1 MHEKAV
7 TIVKAKTCVCCGVLG
22 HAIDTCPVRLLLTE
36 TFSNDPITKSLFGT
50 IMAYKQATHVVLMV
64 QSRSSPIASDK
75 NYRPRLRC
83 SRKRPRMRDSA
94 SLLNPFKS
102 GSEQGKEVGYR

>member
-50 IMAYKQATHVVLMV
+50 IKGLQAGY
-64 QSRSSPIASDK
+64 SRGVDDTEQTIANRLGK
-75 NYRPRLRC
+75 N
-83 SRKRPRMRDSA
+83 
-94 SLLNPFKS
+94 
-102 GSEQGKEVGYR
+102 

>member
-1 MHEKAV
+1 MLRHRFLGMHEKAV

-50 IMAYKQATHVVLMV
+50 IKGLQAGYPRGVDGTE
-64 QSRSSPIASDK
+64 QTIA
-75 NYRPRLRC
+75 NRL
-83 SRKRPRMRDSA
+83 
-94 SLLNPFKS
+94 
-102 GSEQGKEVGYR
+102 G